1 VEKIFGMGGER
12 THLPGGH
19 VEKMK
24 SVRGTVGEAAAGER
38 ALLEDGDG
46 QGPGAAQQLH
56 REHGSA
62 ESASDN
68 QNVDLRTGQEE
79 LPRMPI
85 NIIDI
90 IAK

>member
-1 VEKIFGMGGER
+1 MEKIFRVGGER
-12 THLPGGH
+12 THLSGGH

-24 SVRGTVGEAAAGER
+24 SVGGTVGEAAAGER
-38 ALLEDGDG
+38 ASIEDGDG
-46 QGPGAAQQLH
+46 QGSGATQQLH

-79 LPRMPI
+79 LPR
-85 NIIDI
+85 
-90 IAK
+90 